1 MLEKHSIKG
10 GIYMD
15 SIDYKQDIGFYLNGR
30 RCDFTKDV
38 LDLFPHRD
46 ANDLCHGISFHCMA
60 QGLVNAMNFYNF
72 YIKSDHNRSETRAI
86 TLRFITGM
94 IISVKRMKMNE
105 QEIQDFVVNGIKSDT
120 GNLLD
125 DYRPN
130 LRELMYSMELLDQT
144 QQLADW
150 VIEAHMHQCT
160 YYVNHI
166 LDLLYNEKTNLDYG
180 YSVWNRSLQDA
191 FDPSGFDFDNTNHRF
206 ILNNPQDCVAVTNLL
221 NYTLGA
227 KVEVANT
234 VNALFFYMTV
244 IGPNC
249 FLYSSRNDPG
259 MFQPATAAGPCSVQ
273 IAYQNY
279 LTGNLEDIP
288 MV

>member
-1 MLEKHSIKG
+1 
-10 GIYMD
+10 MD
-15 SIDYKQDIGFYLNGR
+15 SIDYRQDIGFYLNGR

-38 LDLFPHRD
+38 LDSFPHRD

-86 TLRFITGM
+86 TLRFITGV

-105 QEIQDFVVNGIKSDT
+105 QEIQEFVVNGIKSDT

-125 DYRPN
+125 DYRPH

-150 VIEAHMHQCT
+150 VIEAHIHQCT

-191 FDPSGFDFDNTNHRF
+191 FDVSAYNYDGDSQRFVITNE
-206 ILNNPQDCVAVTNLL
+206 QDCIAVSNLL
-221 NYTLGA
+221 TYTLGEA
-227 KVEVANT
+227 DGLENT
-234 VNALFFYMTV
+234 ENALFFYMTV
-244 IGPNC
+244 IGENAM
-249 FLYSSRNDPG
+249 LYSSRNDSG
-259 MFQPATAAGPCSVQ
+259 LFQPATAVGPCNVQ
-273 IAYQNY
+273 ISYHNY
-279 LTGNLEDIP
+279 ITNEMEDIP
-288 MV
+288 MA